1 MLQDH
6 YGNQALLTT
15 TRVKAQALG
24 NGNNYFIEGEGR
36 AHNTVSQENNACVFT
51 LAYVIETFA
60 RPGDTVTL
68 ALEKPATIED
78 GWLVYEH
85 MWHLHRAGF
94 RSITG
99 VKQ

>member
-24 NGNNYFIEGEGR
+24 SGNNYYIEGEGN
-36 AHNTVSQENNACVFT
+36 AHNTVSPENNACVFT
-51 LAYVIETFA
+51 LAWVLETFA
-60 RPGDTVTL
+60 NPGDTVTL
-68 ALEKPATIED
+68 VLEKPARIED

-85 MWHLHRAGF
+85 MWHLHRAKF
-94 RSITG
+94 RLIQG
-99 VKQ
+99 VK